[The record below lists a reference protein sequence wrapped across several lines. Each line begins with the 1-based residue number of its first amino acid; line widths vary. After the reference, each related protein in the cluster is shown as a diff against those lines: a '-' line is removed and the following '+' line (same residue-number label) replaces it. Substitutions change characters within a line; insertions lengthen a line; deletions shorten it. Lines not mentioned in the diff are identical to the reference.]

1 MSNGGVMIIHLIA
14 GLIKMMLNEIPLYTF
29 LNNMNHFEDT
39 AQKMKFSI
47 TDFLRKCD
55 QIRNFLQIWSHL
67 LKQSLTETSFFCA
80 VEDIN
85 DKVDLSNYATKADV
99 KLAAETDTSKLTEK
113 SNLASLKPEVDKL
126 DIDKL
131 LPFLLI

>member
-1 MSNGGVMIIHLIA
+1 MSNGEVMIIHLIA
-14 GLIKMMLNEIPLYTF
+14 GLIKTMLNEVPLYTF

-47 TDFLRKCD
+47 TDFLSKCD

-67 LKQSLTETSFFCA
+67 LKQSLIETSFFCA

-85 DKVDLSNYATKADV
+85 VKVDLSNYATKADV
-99 KLAAETDTSKLTEK
+99 KLQQKLIHL
-113 SNLASLKPEVDKL
+113 N
-126 DIDKL
+126 
-131 LPFLLI
+131 